1 MTNEALISFLQ
12 EHGAKLADIEQI
24 TQQLSPQAM
33 QKLYLKTNRSIS
45 LAQADLVASIERDK
59 FVEIIKND
67 QKGAILWD
75 LVKRQLG

>member
-12 EHGAKLADIEQI
+12 EHGAKPADIEQI
-24 TQQLSPQAM
+24 TQHFSLQAT
-33 QKLYLKTNRSIS
+33 QEFYLKANRSIS
-45 LAQADLVASIERDK
+45 LAQADLVASVNRDK